1 GLVLDEHVLHRLLAG
16 ADGLLGRL
24 DLLTQLLLHRRHAL
38 AEGPQVVSVPIA
50 PVELVEP
57 GLLLLGH
64 RRRLPGVD
72 LVDRVLH
79 RILVV
84 DEPSVLLLEFFE
96 PVLGEDPGTVRL
108 LEEGPQGLLL
118 LLEHVEDLVSLAE
131 ATDLVLELA
140 DAPVAAEMIDGAPY
154 GVLDVDVAAPLAAQV
169 RQALLDPG
177 DLLPDLVD
185 PGVETGEL
193 LLDVG
198 EAAFVGEADD
208 VAVVRLPVRSAVAV
222 AGLPGRGDPGTFPVQ
237 RRRVGHAEMVS
248 S

>member
-1 GLVLDEHVLHRLLAG
+1 
-16 ADGLLGRL
+16 
-24 DLLTQLLLHRRHAL
+24 
-38 AEGPQVVSVPIA
+38 
-50 PVELVEP
+50 
-57 GLLLLGH
+57 
-64 RRRLPGVD
+64 
-72 LVDRVLH
+72 
-79 RILVV
+79 
-84 DEPSVLLLEFFE
+84 
-96 PVLGEDPGTVRL
+96 
-108 LEEGPQGLLL
+108 EEGPQGLLL

-131 ATDLVLELA
+131 STDLVLEFA
-140 DAPVAAEMIDGAPY
+140 DAPVDAEMIDGAPF
-154 GVLDVDVAAPLAAQV
+154 GVLDVDVGVPLPAQV

-248 S
+248 SLIAHAVLDPRGEGRVLELELPGDVVGVTPPLLVLGEGHR